1 MREGT
6 PESYQERILRVLVHI
21 QTHLDDPLTLD
32 SLASVAC
39 FSPYHF
45 HRIFRGLVGE
55 PVAEHLRRLRLERAA
70 GRLKFTDRPVID
82 IALDAGYD
90 SHEAFTRAF
99 RSNFGRPPSTYRV
112 EAAATMPAPPQ
123 GGPWIEVQVE
133 KMPAMSVAFIR
144 HVGPYAEAG
153 AAWMRLFSWI
163 IPHGLF
169 RADTRTIGI
178 CLDDPEV
185 APPDRCRYDAAV
197 TVSPDVVGE
206 GEIGIQE
213 IPAGHYAVAVHKGGY
228 DRISETYARVCG
240 EWLPWSGHE
249 LAAAPSLEMYLNNP
263 QMTAEEH
270 LRTRVCLPLV

>member
-6 PESYQERILRVLVHI
+6 PESYQERILRVMVYI

-32 SLASVAC
+32 DLARVAC

-70 GRLKFTDRPVID
+70 GRLKFTDRQVID

-99 RSNFGRPPSTYRV
+99 RSNFGRAPSVYRSEAAITAPPS
-112 EAAATMPAPPQ
+112 

-133 KMPAMSVAFIR
+133 KVPSTRVAFMR
-144 HVGPYAEAG
+144 HVGGYDDVGTTWA
-153 AAWMRLFSWI
+153 RLFSWI
-163 IPHGLF
+163 VPRGLF

-178 CLDDPEV
+178 CHDDPEV
-185 APPDRCRYDAAV
+185 APLDKCRYDAAV
-197 TVSPDVVGE
+197 TGRWTRRVKATLAFRRF
-206 GEIGIQE
+206 
-213 IPAGHYAVAVHKGGY
+213 PAAYMPSRSTRADTPGWRRPTRACA
-228 DRISETYARVCG
+228 A
-240 EWLPWSGHE
+240 SGCPG
-249 LAAAPSLEMYLNNP
+249 ADTNWPP
-263 QMTAEEH
+263 RRRWRCT
-270 LRTRVCLPLV
+270 